1 MENLRLETWAKW
13 LRCKAAS
20 GEEGSALCGTCRSQ
34 GRRGESRGTTA
45 WRARVRCGEVG
56 DADPGAL
63 ASPTTEA
70 AWRATFHVPQKLD
83 RLALLHQHVGR
94 RAHDDDDDDDDGD
107 DDMTTR
113 TTMTT

>member
-1 MENLRLETWAKW
+1 MARATEPRPGELASA
-13 LRCKAAS
+13 AAS
-20 GEEGSALCGTCRSQ
+20 SAS
-34 GRRGESRGTTA
+34 
-45 WRARVRCGEVG
+45 